1 MKWLHYRNKFFPV
14 LVGSAAGH
22 GTYQVGT
29 FRDNGTVSVLCSE
42 RYHSSPSKYK
52 DTQLVDIALGG
63 ENWPVALKKSLNRS
77 ELCNVVAWNIWLK
90 ECAEREDEVGEA
102 IRDLKKNKV
111 KLNMSGYH
119 EIKNNSYKAEVS
131 LGTIRGLH
139 KAWKEY
145 VETWNGS

>member
-1 MKWLHYRNKFFPV
+1 M
-14 LVGSAAGH
+14 
-22 GTYQVGT
+22 
-29 FRDNGTVSVLCSE
+29 
-42 RYHSSPSKYK
+42 
-52 DTQLVDIALGG
+52 
-63 ENWPVALKKSLNRS
+63 
-77 ELCNVVAWNIWLK
+77 AWNIWLK

-111 KLNMSGYH
+111 KLNMSSYR